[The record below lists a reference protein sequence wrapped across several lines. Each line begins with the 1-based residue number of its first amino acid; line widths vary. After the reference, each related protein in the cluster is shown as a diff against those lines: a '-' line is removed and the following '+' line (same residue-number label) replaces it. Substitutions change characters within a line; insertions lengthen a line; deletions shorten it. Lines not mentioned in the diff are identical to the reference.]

1 MNEFEIKILPFNE
14 NKVSS
19 LVFDN
24 KRFDNWPVV
33 YMLDNS
39 EEIYIGET
47 ANIVNRVSSHA
58 KDPFKSKLEN
68 LNVIYHP
75 EFNKSVV
82 LHFEAKLIGHLSGL
96 SKQIVINRNLGQSLT
111 HNYFDKKRYDSLYI
125 ELWEVLKKYG
135 FVEKSIKQIENLATF
150 KYSPFKSLDK
160 EQMNIIRVLI
170 DTIQTNEENT
180 SILVNGGAGTGKSIV
195 GIYLAK
201 LLSDLSQVSTL
212 NSEYFEDQ
220 FLESNLELIKSL
232 ESLSLKKLK
241 IGFIVPMDNFRNTV
255 SSVFKKLGRGLE
267 KLVLGPNDIFKSEEK
282 YDVLIVDEAHRLKR
296 DKNLG
301 PEIGKFK
308 EINRT
313 HFNSLDKNQLDWILS
328 KSRFQI
334 FFYDKEQSIRSSD
347 IPREYFEQLS
357 KSSKTINLT
366 LRTQFRVL
374 AGESFIKYIDDIF
387 SNNPPRDKISIN
399 NYEIKIID
407 DISTFRKLIIQK
419 NDEHS
424 LSRIVAGFSWPWIT
438 KPAKNK
444 TLRID
449 SDFEI
454 SGEKFKW
461 NSTKGKSGWIDS
473 ENSINEVGSIHTTQ
487 GFDLNYVGLII
498 GKDVFFDK
506 NTQRLEIN
514 PIHFHDKGSSK
525 GLKKDYE
532 ELRRFVLNSYKTMMK
547 RGIKGLYLY
556 IVDLELRNY
565 LKTLF

>member
-1 MNEFEIKILPFNE
+1 M
-14 NKVSS
+14 
-19 LVFDN
+19 
-24 KRFDNWPVV
+24 
-33 YMLDNS
+33 
-39 EEIYIGET
+39 
-47 ANIVNRVSSHA
+47 
-58 KDPFKSKLEN
+58 
-68 LNVIYHP
+68 
-75 EFNKSVV
+75 
-82 LHFEAKLIGHLSGL
+82 HFFLL

-111 HNYFDKKRYDSLYI
+111 HNYFDKKKYDQLYI

-150 KYSPFKSLDK
+150 KYSPFKSLDE
-160 EQMNIIRVLI
+160 EQMNVIRVLI
-170 DTIQTNEENT
+170 DTIQTNEEKT

-201 LLSDLSQVSTL
+201 LLSDLTQVSAL
-212 NSEYFEDQ
+212 NSEYFADQ

-267 KLVLGPNDIFKSEEK
+267 KLVLGPNDIFKTEEK

>member
-47 ANIVNRVSSHA
+47 ANIVNRVSNHT

-82 LHFEAKLIGHLSGL
+82 LHFEAKLISHLSGL

-111 HNYFDKKRYDSLYI
+111 HNYFDKKKYDSLYI

-160 EQMNIIRVLI
+160 EQMNVIRVLI

-201 LLSDLSQVSTL
+201 LLSDLSQVSAL

-241 IGFIVPMDNFRNTV
+241 IGFIVPLDNFRNTV

-267 KLVLGPNDIFKSEEK
+267 KPVLGPNDIFKTEEK

-366 LRTQFRVL
+366 LRNQFRVL

-419 NDEHS
+419 NDKHS

-461 NSTKGKSGWIDS
+461 NSTKRKSGWIDS

>member
-1 MNEFEIKILPFNE
+1 
-14 NKVSS
+14 
-19 LVFDN
+19 
-24 KRFDNWPVV
+24 
-33 YMLDNS
+33 
-39 EEIYIGET
+39 
-47 ANIVNRVSSHA
+47 
-58 KDPFKSKLEN
+58 
-68 LNVIYHP
+68 
-75 EFNKSVV
+75 
-82 LHFEAKLIGHLSGL
+82 
-96 SKQIVINRNLGQSLT
+96 
-111 HNYFDKKRYDSLYI
+111 
-125 ELWEVLKKYG
+125 
-135 FVEKSIKQIENLATF
+135 
-150 KYSPFKSLDK
+150 
-160 EQMNIIRVLI
+160 
-170 DTIQTNEENT
+170 
-180 SILVNGGAGTGKSIV
+180 
-195 GIYLAK
+195 
-201 LLSDLSQVSTL
+201 
-212 NSEYFEDQ
+212 
-220 FLESNLELIKSL
+220 
-232 ESLSLKKLK
+232 
-241 IGFIVPMDNFRNTV
+241 
-255 SSVFKKLGRGLE
+255 
-267 KLVLGPNDIFKSEEK
+267 
-282 YDVLIVDEAHRLKR
+282 
-296 DKNLG
+296 
-301 PEIGKFK
+301 
-308 EINRT
+308 
-313 HFNSLDKNQLDWILS
+313 
-328 KSRFQI
+328 
-334 FFYDKEQSIRSSD
+334 
-347 IPREYFEQLS
+347 
-357 KSSKTINLT
+357 

-419 NDEHS
+419 NDKHS

-461 NSTKGKSGWIDS
+461 NSTKRKSGWIDS